1 MRLRELFHHPRVRW
15 IHKEPLVLIAVLL
28 AAGAAWAF
36 VELADDVS
44 EGETATI
51 DERLLLLLRN
61 PADRTD
67 PLGPE
72 TVEDF
77 MRDISA
83 IGGNGIQALLIL
95 GVCGYL
101 WLQRRRKLV
110 GVIVVAILG
119 GLVISTSLKQGF
131 QRPRPDLVPHE
142 AYTVTTSFPSQ
153 HTMMSAVT
161 YLTLGALLASVHKG
175 RRIRAY
181 IMACAV
187 LLTVAVGFSRV
198 YLGVHWPTDVL
209 AGWAGGATWALLWL
223 AITRWLQVR
232 GTVEDEE
239 TPTPADEDAVAA

>member
-1 MRLRELFHHPRVRW
+1 MPLRALVQHPRFRW
-15 IHKEPLVLIAVLL
+15 IHKEPLILVAVLL
-28 AAGAAWAF
+28 AAAALWAF

-44 EGETATI
+44 EGETATL
-51 DERLLLLLRN
+51 DERLLLALRN
-61 PADRTD
+61 PSDHTD
-67 PLGPE
+67 PLGPKV
-72 TVEDF
+72 VEDF
-77 MRDISA
+77 MRDVTA
-83 IGGNGIQALLIL
+83 IGGNGIQALLIF

-119 GLVISTSLKQGF
+119 GLIISTFLKEGF

-153 HTMMSAVT
+153 HSMMSAVT

-181 IMACAV
+181 IITCAV
-187 LLTVAVGFSRV
+187 LLALAVGFSRV

-209 AGWAGGATWALLWL
+209 AGWAGGAAWALLWL

-232 GTVEDEE
+232 GAVEDEQ
-239 TPTPADEDAVAA
+239 TPTPAEEDAVAA